1 MQTFSML
8 PFIDQGT
15 CDPLSDPI
23 LLATLL
29 IPHLEAYLSTNTSI
43 RLLVLIYPSTHL
55 STVMALRTLLG
66 QDTLKIAGIL
76 DSLSY
81 DPPSFDSHSRTP
93 ISKYSISKKP
103 TPPKA
108 QTSSQLR
115 RDSLK
120 SLAGQISYSSLQQ
133 FKGKSEFSFSKAN
146 YLLPSIAT
154 DSEISNFLTGICTSL
169 VEKSTYYNP
178 EPEPEPR
185 VVEKIVE
192 KFIEKPSLPPTPASM
207 QPPVSFR
214 QGRKVCEA
222 KIAQITGNASTGEA
236 RKGPSVSHNYAQSI
250 ASTVKTTASE
260 RGRRDDKAW
269 ENFYVGEED
278 SDDDAF
284 DRMIMG
290 RAGARIVPEVL
301 KPNAGKKRSSKKA
314 LKWLGLA

>member
-1 MQTFSML
+1 MQTFLML

-15 CDPLSDPI
+15 CDPLSDPT

-29 IPHLEAYLSTNTSI
+29 IPYLEAYLSTNTSV

-66 QDTLKIAGIL
+66 QDTLKIAGVL

-93 ISKYSISKKP
+93 ISKYSILKNP
-103 TPPKA
+103 TSPKVH
-108 QTSSQLR
+108 TSSQLR

-120 SLAGQISYSSLQQ
+120 SLAGQISYTSLQQ

-154 DSEISNFLTGICTSL
+154 DSEISNFLAGICTSL

-192 KFIEKPSLPPTPASM
+192 KFIEKPSLPPKPASM

-214 QGRKVCEA
+214 QGRKEA
-222 KIAQITGNASTGEA
+222 KIAQITGNASAGEA
-236 RKGPSVSHNYAQSI
+236 RKGPPVSHSYAHSI

-260 RGRRDDKAW
+260 RGRREDKAW